1 MIVNVPLNA
10 IGEDLA
16 SLPGPNIPSLVYC
29 VREGAEIKFCAFC
42 TRQIVVSPTSPPL
55 LSASLSRALTT
66 VLLCLL
72 PSCRCLPAIKRGR
85 DNAGVEEISP
95 RFHPRHRFEGSSCL
109 VISMDFFLFFLFSSH
124 NEFASRIFFHD
135 AWIKISRNRRTR
147 EYLHFP
153 ISHSWQTQGYRRMVN

>member
-109 VISMDFFLFFLFSSH
+109 VISMDFFLFFLFSSR
-124 NEFASRIFFHD
+124 NEFASANFFSRRVDKNFAKPSNERISPLSNFSLL
-135 AWIKISRNRRTR
+135 ANARISAD
-147 EYLHFP
+147 
-153 ISHSWQTQGYRRMVN
+153 G

>member
-109 VISMDFFLFFLFSSH
+109 VISMDFFLFFLFSSR
-124 NEFASRIFFHD
+124 NEFASANFFSRRVDKNFAKPSNERISPPSNFSLS
-135 AWIKISRNRRTR
+135 ANARISAD
-147 EYLHFP
+147 
-153 ISHSWQTQGYRRMVN
+153 G